1 MAIHSVA
8 DNPGSES
15 QSDRATRLMR
25 GGGAVPFTFQF
36 TKINAIQHSHS
47 LSPFNIVVEL
57 KATMPTALLI
67 NRPAIP
73 EGNVTYS

>member
-8 DNPGSES
+8 ANPGSES

-25 GGGAVPFTFQF
+25 GAVPFTFQF

-57 KATMPTALLI
+57 RATMPTALLI